1 MQLLHVIKPQHILGI
16 LQSCVLR
23 NDFFHAKHWNV
34 QLIGQM
40 NINTCLPLVHE
51 EQAGGLEGARL
62 EQLAWEVEGN
72 VEPEVE
78 EMFCPEHWVEDL
90 QVAVPARCLGLSH

>member
-1 MQLLHVIKPQHILGI
+1 MI
-16 LQSCVLR
+16 
-23 NDFFHAKHWNV
+23 FFHAKHWNV

-40 NINTCLPLVHE
+40 NINACLPLVHE
-51 EQAGGLEGARL
+51 EQAVGLEEARL

-78 EMFCPEHWVEDL
+78 EMCCPEHLVGDL

>member
-1 MQLLHVIKPQHILGI
+1 
-16 LQSCVLR
+16 
-23 NDFFHAKHWNV
+23 
-34 QLIGQM
+34 M

-51 EQAGGLEGARL
+51 EQAGGLEEARL
-62 EQLAWEVEGN
+62 EVWEVEGN

-78 EMFCPEHWVEDL
+78 EMFCPEHLVEDL

>member
-51 EQAGGLEGARL
+51 EQAGGLEEARL
-62 EQLAWEVEGN
+62 EAWEVEGN

-78 EMFCPEHWVEDL
+78 EMFCPGHLVEDL

>member
-1 MQLLHVIKPQHILGI
+1 M
-16 LQSCVLR
+16 LR

-51 EQAGGLEGARL
+51 EQAGGLEEARL
-62 EQLAWEVEGN
+62 EVWEVEGN
-72 VEPEVE
+72 VEPE
-78 EMFCPEHWVEDL
+78 EMFCPEHLVEDL

>member
-1 MQLLHVIKPQHILGI
+1 MQLLYVIKPQHILGI

-40 NINTCLPLVHE
+40 NINTCLQLVHE
-51 EQAGGLEGARL
+51 EQAGGLEEDSSESLDGGSILKRS
-62 EQLAWEVEGN
+62 EKSEG
-72 VEPEVE
+72 
-78 EMFCPEHWVEDL
+78 
-90 QVAVPARCLGLSH
+90 LGGLV